1 MLSSGTYRHLQ
12 NEFEETHDLA
22 INNGEAQR
30 SGQNVIPDIQVGLS
44 GAQSS
49 EGKSNIQVFQ
59 KMRKDMSETPDQSNT
74 DQSMKKQ
81 KSIKLN
87 LNKAASIPK
96 SNLPI
101 MRKSSD
107 LNKDTFRG
115 QESYD
120 PGTS

>member
-59 KMRKDMSETPDQSNT
+59 KMRKDMSETPD
-74 DQSMKKQ
+74 
-81 KSIKLN
+81 
-87 LNKAASIPK
+87 
-96 SNLPI
+96 
-101 MRKSSD
+101 
-107 LNKDTFRG
+107 
-115 QESYD
+115 
-120 PGTS
+120 